1 MDWQPFD
8 AIYLINLPERADRRR
23 ELERELR
30 RVGLQTDDP
39 KLVWVRAVRPSEAG
53 EFPSIG
59 ARGCFLSH
67 LSCLQSAFER
77 GYERILILED
87 DAYFP
92 RYRIKELE
100 TVLKQL
106 EGLNWALWYGGA
118 RHDLNAKSDITEVI
132 PIDHNAG
139 VQTSHCI
146 ALQGNAIRSV
156 RDFLE
161 LILTRP
167 GGHPE
172 AGPMHVDGAY
182 STWRSLNPTAVTLV
196 TLPPVCSQR
205 SSRSDITV
213 SHWYDRT
220 PLVRGAIAAFR
231 RVQNWRKEQRGY
243 GNS

>member
-1 MDWQPFD
+1 MDWQAFD
-8 AIYLINLPERADRRR
+8 AIYLINLPQRADRKR

-39 KLVWVRAVRPSEAG
+39 KLVWVRAVRPLEAG

-67 LSCLQSAFER
+67 LSCLQLAFER
-77 GYERILILED
+77 GYGRILILED
-87 DAYFP
+87 DACFP
-92 RYRIKELE
+92 RFRIKDLK
-100 TVLKQL
+100 TVLEKL
-106 EGLNWALWYGGA
+106 KGMNWAIWYGGA
-118 RHDLNAKSDITEVI
+118 RLDLNARSSNTEVI
-132 PIDHNAG
+132 PIDHTAG

-182 STWRSLNPTAVTLV
+182 SAWRGLNPTAVTLV
-196 TLPPVCSQR
+196 TLPAVCSQR
-205 SSRSDITV
+205 SSQSDIGIPQ
-213 SHWYDRT
+213 WYDKIL
-220 PLVRGAIAAFR
+220 LVRGAIAVFR
-231 RVQNWRKEQRGY
+231 RVRNWRRIHY
-243 GNS
+243 AR